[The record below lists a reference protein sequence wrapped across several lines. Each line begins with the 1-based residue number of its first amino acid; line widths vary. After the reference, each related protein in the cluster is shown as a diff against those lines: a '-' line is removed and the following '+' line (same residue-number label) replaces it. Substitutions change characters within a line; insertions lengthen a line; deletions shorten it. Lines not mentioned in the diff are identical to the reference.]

1 MDPSVYIPLYLE
13 REYLSSHPNLTVGA
27 RELVHED
34 VAARPE
40 RYATTEHARALIAY
54 AEVHRHLHQT
64 LKSMEE
70 LPDEEFERKR
80 SQLFA
85 ETRLAA
91 HKIAETDRLCIDAQL
106 LSILLAEVSLDACL
120 HDLLVLEGHT
130 RDFLEGGTSG
140 FDAEAEHLF
149 TPAALSDGRDA
160 AELTATNPVVVGWL
174 HTIEAISQLSLASA
188 RYRAAMQYAR
198 IVMRAEGYP
207 NRAEGTVLLAL
218 ARLEDEE
225 GFFAFAREVDQR
237 EREAHAQPA
246 WMIPHEPV
254 DDSPWY
260 LLARTLLLYK
270 LGRRRAARR
279 ALRDFANRCDGGAFF
294 LLNPTYLTPYL
305 PARPTPQA
313 SWSTA
318 HQAVWEADGI
328 IADTPDFVV
337 WAESVEGVV
346 YASEA
351 FANRNGF

>member
-13 REYLSSHPNLTVGA
+13 REYLSSHPDLTSGA

-106 LSILLAEVSLDACL
+106 LSILLAEVSFDACL

-160 AELTATNPVVVGWL
+160 AELTATNPIVVGWL

-351 FANRNGF
+351 FADRNGF

>member
-13 REYLSSHPNLTVGA
+13 REYLSSHPNLTAGA

-40 RYATTEHARALIAY
+40 RYATTDHARALIAY

-91 HKIAETDRLCIDAQL
+91 HKIAETDRLCIDAHL

-351 FANRNGF
+351 FADRNGF

>member
-13 REYLSSHPNLTVGA
+13 REYLSSHPNLTAGA

-91 HKIAETDRLCIDAQL
+91 HKIAETDRLCIDPQL

-305 PARPTPQA
+305 PARPTPQT

-351 FANRNGF
+351 FADRNGF

>member
-13 REYLSSHPNLTVGA
+13 REYLSSHPNLTAGA